1 MCGTR
6 LLKRC
11 TIARNASVVECVGL
25 TKEFDGVRA
34 IEGVDLALER
44 GRTLALVGPS
54 GCGKTTLLRLLAG
67 LETPSQ
73 GTVVLG
79 GRVVASPVS
88 WEPPEARRVGM
99 VFQDYALFPHLT
111 VAQNVVYGLNGWSKE
126 ARERR
131 MDALLEMVRLQH
143 VRDRYPHQLSG
154 GEQQRVALARALAPR
169 PVALLL
175 DEPFSNLDPQLRS
188 SMRAEV
194 REILQSN
201 GVTTVFVTHDQE
213 EALYMGDVVAVMS
226 TGKVE
231 QIGPPET
238 VFHHPQSAFVAR
250 FLETTDFLPARVV
263 NGGLETE
270 IGRVE
275 ISTELPPGTAVEV
288 MVRPDCVSITPRS
301 DGQGR
306 VQSRLFE
313 GMHYLYAVSLSSGVV
328 HSLATH
334 AHRYEAGETVQVT
347 LEPDHN
353 LVCFWDGR
361 SQSCGGW
368 PSRNGV

>member
-1 MCGTR
+1 M
-6 LLKRC
+6 
-11 TIARNASVVECVGL
+11 ECVGL
-25 TKEFDGVRA
+25 AKEFDGVQA

-67 LETPSQ
+67 LEAPTEGSI
-73 GTVVLG
+73 VLG
-79 GRVVASPVS
+79 GRVVAGPAS
-88 WEPPEARRVGM
+88 WAPPEARHIGM

-111 VAQNVVYGLNGWSKE
+111 VAQNVVYGLKGWSRE
-126 ARERR
+126 DRERR
-131 MDALLEMVRLQH
+131 MGELLEMVRLQH
-143 VRDRYPHQLSG
+143 VRARYPHQLSG

-175 DEPFSNLDPQLRS
+175 DEPFSNLDPRLRT
-188 SMRAEV
+188 SMREEV

-201 GVTTVFVTHDQE
+201 GVTTVFVTHDQG
-213 EALYMGDVVAVMS
+213 EALFMGDVVAVMS
-226 TGKVE
+226 EGKVE

-250 FLETTDFLPARVV
+250 FLETTDFLPARMV

-270 IGRVE
+270 IGRVDMAV
-275 ISTELPPGTAVEV
+275 ELPPGTLVEV

-313 GMHYLYAVSLSSGVV
+313 GMHYLYSVALSSGVV
-328 HSLATH
+328 HSVEAYM
-334 AHRYEAGETVQVT
+334 HRYGAGETVQVT
-347 LEPDHN
+347 LAPDHN
-353 LVCFWDGR
+353 LMCFWDGR

-368 PSRNGV
+368 AARNGV

>member
-1 MCGTR
+1 M
-6 LLKRC
+6 
-11 TIARNASVVECVGL
+11 S
-25 TKEFDGVRA
+25 
-34 IEGVDLALER
+34 LALER

-67 LETPSQ
+67 LEVPTE
-73 GTVVLG
+73 GTILLG
-79 GRVVASPVS
+79 GRTVASPVS
-88 WEPPEARRVGM
+88 WAPPEERRIGM

-131 MDALLEMVRLQH
+131 MDTLLAMVRLQH
-143 VRDRYPHQLSG
+143 LRGRYPHQLSG
-154 GEQQRVALARALAPR
+154 GQQQRVALARALAPR

-175 DEPFSNLDPQLRS
+175 DEPFSNLGPRLRS
-188 SMRAEV
+188 RMRAEL
-194 REILQSN
+194 REILLSN
-201 GVTTVFVTHDQE
+201 GVTTVFVTHDQQ

-226 TGKVE
+226 EGKVE

-238 VFHHPQSAFVAR
+238 VFHQPQSAFVAG
-250 FLETTDFLPARVV
+250 FLETADFLPALAVD
-263 NGGLETE
+263 GGVQTE

-275 ISTELPPGTAVEV
+275 IAVDLPPGTPVEV
-288 MVRPDCVSITPRS
+288 MVRPDCVAITPRP

-313 GMHYLYAVSLSSGVV
+313 GMHYLYGVALSSGVV

-334 AHRYEAGETVQVT
+334 TNRYEMGDTVQVT
-347 LEPDHN
+347 LEPDHH
-353 LVCFWDGR
+353 LTCFWDGR
-361 SQSCGGW
+361 SQSCGGLAVT
-368 PSRNGV
+368 SEG

>member
-1 MCGTR
+1 MS
-6 LLKRC
+6 L
-11 TIARNASVVECVGL
+11 S
-25 TKEFDGVRA
+25 
-34 IEGVDLALER
+34 LER

-67 LETPSQ
+67 LEAPTE
-73 GTVVLG
+73 GTILLG
-79 GRVVASPVS
+79 GRTVASPVS
-88 WEPPEARRVGM
+88 WSPPEERRIGM
-99 VFQDYALFPHLT
+99 VFQDYALFPHMT
-111 VAQNVVYGLNGWSKE
+111 VAQNVVYALNGWSKE

-143 VRDRYPHQLSG
+143 VRGRYPHQLSG

-194 REILQSN
+194 REILLSN

-226 TGKVE
+226 KGKVE
-231 QIGPPET
+231 QVGPPET
-238 VFHHPQSAFVAR
+238 VFHEPKSAFVAR
-250 FLETTDFLPARVV
+250 FLETADFLPAQVV
-263 NGGLETE
+263 NGWVQTE
-270 IGRVE
+270 IGQVE
-275 ISTELPPGTAVEV
+275 LSVDLPPGTPVEV

-313 GMHYLYAVSLSSGVV
+313 GMHYLYGVALSSGVV
-328 HSLATH
+328 HSLAAHT
-334 AHRYEAGETVQVT
+334 HRYEMGERVEVT
-347 LEPDHN
+347 LAPDHH
-353 LVCFWDGR
+353 LTCFWDGR
-361 SQSCGGW
+361 SQSCGGL
-368 PSRNGV
+368 PVKPGG